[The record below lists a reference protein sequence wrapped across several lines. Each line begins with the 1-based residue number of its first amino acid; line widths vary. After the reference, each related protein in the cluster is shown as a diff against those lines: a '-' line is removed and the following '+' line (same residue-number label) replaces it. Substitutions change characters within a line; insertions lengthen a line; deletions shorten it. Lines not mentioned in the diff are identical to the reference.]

1 MFNSSFRRSTFI
13 TFLSI
18 LCELV
23 GVWRNLAIKKQLK
36 AIAVIA
42 INSAVKVSLLEQKA
56 NELNEAKGLK
66 LPLFVCQIG
75 ADQID
80 CQKTVTYFFLS
91 QVVDIEN
98 GDELG
103 PNKEGEICVKGPT
116 VMKGRDRVTG
126 FLD

>member
-1 MFNSSFRRSTFI
+1 MFNSSFRRATFI
-13 TFLSI
+13 TSLSI

-36 AIAVIA
+36 AIAIIA

-56 NELNEAKGLK
+56 NELNEAKMLK

-80 CQKTVTYFFLS
+80 CQQIKPLHIFFF
-91 QVVDIEN
+91 
-98 GDELG
+98 
-103 PNKEGEICVKGPT
+103 P
-116 VMKGRDRVTG
+116 R
-126 FLD
+126 

>member
-1 MFNSSFRRSTFI
+1 MFNISFRRSTFI

-80 CQKTVTYFFLS
+80 CQQTVTYFFFPGS
-91 QVVDIEN
+91 
-98 GDELG
+98 
-103 PNKEGEICVKGPT
+103 
-116 VMKGRDRVTG
+116 
-126 FLD
+126 